1 MVINVKSMNLVKYQH
16 SSKTEPYNKMINK
29 KKVCQN
35 LKNKEKRELFAYD
48 RIIPLSEFS
57 PILVRETKSKG
68 EVLK

>member
-1 MVINVKSMNLVKYQH
+1 
-16 SSKTEPYNKMINK
+16 MINK